1 MLDDNTGKP
10 LYFGLQTAEKTY
22 ADFTLTARNP
32 GGHSSLPR
40 ADNAIYDL
48 AAALLQAAATTSSR

>member
-1 MLDDNTGKP
+1 VYQSYRLEVT
-10 LYFGLQTAEKTY
+10 
-22 ADFTLTARNP
+22 NP

-48 AAALLQAAATTSSR
+48 SKGLLAVAEHEFPVQLN